1 MRKMF
6 VDVAS
11 EIIAQDPKT
20 VLLLGDIGVYGF
32 RHLATVYSNRIFNM
46 GIAEQS
52 LIGVAAGMS
61 MSGLTPIVH
70 TIAPFLIERPL
81 EQLKIDFGYQRNAG
95 NFVSVGA
102 SYDYSKLG
110 ATHHAPAD
118 VLTLLGIPGFQIIVP
133 GTAAE
138 FSSLMLSNYNNGKAN
153 YFRLSEKENEFS
165 IDLEIG
171 KGKVVKHGKLA
182 TIIVVGPL
190 LDLVLD
196 SYKNLDVEII
206 YINSVN
212 PFDFEII
219 AKNCASSKILI
230 VEPFYEGTM
239 SHLVQKA
246 AENRPLQIQTVG
258 IKREFITRYGEYGE
272 ISADIGFTSQN
283 LLSQLD
289 KLIKL

>member
-1 MRKMF
+1 MRKAF

-11 EIIAQDPKT
+11 DIISRDSKT
-20 VLLLGDIGVYGF
+20 MLLLGDIGIYGF
-32 RHLATVYSNRIFNM
+32 RDLAKLHSNRVLNM

-52 LIGVAAGMS
+52 LIGIAAGMS
-61 MSGLTPIVH
+61 MTGLIPIVH

-81 EQLKIDFGYQRNAG
+81 EQLKVDFGYQRNAG

-118 VLTLLGIPGFQIIVP
+118 VLTLLGIPGFQIMVP
-133 GTAAE
+133 GTASE
-138 FSSLMLSNYNNGKAN
+138 FSNLMLSNYDNGKAN
-153 YFRLSEKENEFS
+153 YFRLAENTNEFS

-171 KGKVVKHGKLA
+171 KGKVIKHGKLA
-182 TIIVVGPL
+182 TILVVGPL

-196 SYKNLDVEII
+196 SFKILDVEVI

-258 IKREFITRYGEYGE
+258 IKREFISRYGEYEE
-272 ISADIGFTSQN
+272 ISADIGFTSEN

-289 KLIKL
+289 KLIKS